1 MYKSTYHARSPWWLQ
16 YRHMDTLSGASPAS
30 PPRTRRRLNPGKSEK
45 GPSHDSHFH
54 PSKPPSNAPKASTS
68 GTDENTNRMCTLAS
82 PACNVAAPVQLGTL
96 LPSNPKAAMNSLAS
110 SPTRV
115 VFGGYSRNQENR
127 QRDTS
132 LRIQSNELAPACTRW
147 SDLSQEKREQ
157 AKRDHEW
164 RQNVSNKEY
173 RRMLEEGD
181 TSQNF
186 AELQL
191 FVQGR

>member
-1 MYKSTYHARSPWWLQ
+1 
-16 YRHMDTLSGASPAS
+16 MDTLPGASPAS
-30 PPRTRRRLNPGKSEK
+30 PPGTRRRLNPSMGKK
-45 GPSHDSHFH
+45 DLLHDRRFH
-54 PSKPPSNAPKASTS
+54 PFKPFSKASKASNS
-68 GTDENTNRMCTLAS
+68 GMDENTKPMCTSAS
-82 PACNVAAPVQLGTL
+82 PARNVAAPVQLGTL

-173 RRMLEEGD
+173 RRMLEERD